1 MKKKNLKIKNFS
13 RQPHQTRELSLIY
26 NFTISY
32 IFNLRTKMIK
42 MEYQSSYYLLEFKD
56 IVDFDSNSNDIFD

>member
-13 RQPHQTRELSLIY
+13 RHPNQTRELSLIY
-26 NFTISY
+26 NFIISY
-32 IFNLRTKMIK
+32 IFNLRKKMIK

-56 IVDFDSNSNDIFD
+56 IVDFDGNSNDIFY